1 MPRNRTLKVV
11 AGIVISFMGLVG
23 TIIVLSETKIIS
35 FEMAML
41 MFVAL
46 LGMYI
51 GFGILIAVYRL
62 VDKLE

>member
-11 AGIVISFMGLVG
+11 AGIVISFTGLVV
-23 TIIVLSETKIIS
+23 TIILLLVTKIIS
-35 FEMAML
+35 FTIAML
-41 MFVAL
+41 MLVAL

>member
-1 MPRNRTLKVV
+1 MPRTRTLITVV
-11 AGIVISFMGLVG
+11 GIVVSFTGLAGV
-23 TIIVLSETKIIS
+23 ILYLLAAQKIS

-41 MFVAL
+41 MLVAL

-62 VDKLE
+62 ISKLD

>member
-1 MPRNRTLKVV
+1 MPRNRTLIVV
-11 AGIVISFMGLVG
+11 AGIVVSFTALVG

-41 MFVAL
+41 MLAAL

>member
-1 MPRNRTLKVV
+1 MPRNRTLIVV
-11 AGIVISFMGLVG
+11 AGIVVSFTGLVG
-23 TIIVLSETKIIS
+23 TIILLSETKIIS

-41 MFVAL
+41 MLVAL

-51 GFGILIAVYRL
+51 GFAILIAVYRL